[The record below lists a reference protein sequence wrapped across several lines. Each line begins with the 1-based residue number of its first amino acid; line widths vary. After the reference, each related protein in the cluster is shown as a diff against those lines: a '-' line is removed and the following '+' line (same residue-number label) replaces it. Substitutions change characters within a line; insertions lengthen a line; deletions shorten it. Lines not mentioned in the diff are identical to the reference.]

1 MKELFK
7 RFKELTGVKY
17 TELAESLGVT
27 KQAVDKSMNNY
38 SITHVNANKWL
49 LTQYIDKSIE
59 EHRQQINELERL
71 KKEVKEYKVDLY

>member
-7 RFKELTGVKY
+7 RFKQLTGIKY
-17 TELAESLGVT
+17 TELAEVLGVT

-49 LTQYIDKSIE
+49 LTQKIDEAIE
-59 EHRQQINELERL
+59 DHSKQILELEKL
-71 KKEVKEYKVDLY
+71 KQEIKEFKVDL